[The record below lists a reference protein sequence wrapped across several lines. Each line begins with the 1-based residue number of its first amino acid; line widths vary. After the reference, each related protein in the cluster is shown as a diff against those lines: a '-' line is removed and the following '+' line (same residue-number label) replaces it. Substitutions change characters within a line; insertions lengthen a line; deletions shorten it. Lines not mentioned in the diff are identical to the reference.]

1 MSKRLGPLEMNPRR
15 RTRALCVSLDSA
27 MLRLLRQH
35 CPPGSRHLGCFI
47 GQLLVDYV
55 ARQEERQHVTRTTP
69 EGSPAGMDED
79 RTE

>member
-27 MLRLLRQH
+27 MLQLLRQH

-55 ARQEERQHVTRTTP
+55 ARQEERQRLAGGTP
-69 EGSPAGMDED
+69 ADMDVGL
-79 RTE
+79 TA